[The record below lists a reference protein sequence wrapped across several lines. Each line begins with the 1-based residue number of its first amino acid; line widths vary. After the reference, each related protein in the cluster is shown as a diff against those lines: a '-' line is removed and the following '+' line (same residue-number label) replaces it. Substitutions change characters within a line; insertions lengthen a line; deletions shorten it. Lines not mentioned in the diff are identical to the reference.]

1 MKQRRRLGAT
11 QSRPVTATLL
21 ALSLC
26 ASAAVGIGGTKIL
39 VTQGDAIDPVEVAVQ
54 SDAFTTGEN
63 ILVNDPAIA
72 TQGEGEGSER
82 LVKEFTR
89 TEPFSLFAV
98 TWNGDRDF
106 AVFVRAEKA
115 DGTWSDWYDADPL
128 DYGSDDPNA
137 TRGSDL
143 VYVEPTTRVQVAINN
158 VDLVSGTGADG
169 LNVVF
174 MDGGESEL
182 PDNGVELTA
191 DTDGMPKVISRAGW
205 GANEAIRCKNP
216 TYDNTL
222 GGITIHHT
230 AGSNNYSQ
238 SQAPGIVRG
247 IYQYHAQTLGWCD
260 VGYHVLA
267 DKYGTL
273 YEGRYGG
280 LNKNVRGV
288 HAGGF
293 NANTWAISMM
303 GNYDIEQPSETLIRN
318 VGEMAGWRAKVANLD
333 PTGSGIHYSEGGSYT
348 FYPQGASVRLPNIF
362 AHRDVGNTAC
372 PGKYAYARMGDIRTY
387 AKNKYNSIG
396 AGTSQGT
403 HTTTQTT
410 AANPA
415 PSPATPGG
423 TNVAP
428 GGATNDTAAT
438 SLLLSRALGS
448 SGDGDLQSLLTAA
461 VPLIALALGV
471 ATTQGLISGNTAK
484 VGNVE
489 IVEGLK
495 LDQITTVL
503 NAVASFDTDSDIKKT
518 YNAVAPILG
527 ALRGG
532 EFTYTNGNA
541 RDIAYALF
549 DNGIIV
555 KSPETGAQ
563 ALWGVIGDTWAA
575 QGFDMGPLGLPL
587 NQEYFDGNLIR
598 VDFEGG
604 YITFDP
610 ATGAVNVQANQ

>member
-1 MKQRRRLGAT
+1 MKQRRRLGT
-11 QSRPVTATLL
+11 TKSRPVTATLL

-26 ASAAVGIGGTKIL
+26 ASAAVGIGGNKIL

-54 SDAFTTGEN
+54 SDAFTAGEN

-72 TQGEGEGSER
+72 TQGDGQNSER

-89 TEPFSLFAV
+89 EQPFSLFAV
-98 TWNGDRDF
+98 TWTGDRDF

-115 DGTWSDWYDADPL
+115 DGTWSEWYNADPL
-128 DYGSDDPNA
+128 NYGSDDPNA
-137 TRGSDL
+137 TRGTDL
-143 VYVEPTTRVQVAINN
+143 VYVEPTTKVQVAINN
-158 VDLVSGTGADG
+158 VDLVDGTGAEG
-169 LNVVF
+169 LDVVF

-182 PDNGVELTA
+182 PENGVELTA

-205 GANEAIRCKNP
+205 GANESIRCKNP
-216 TYDNTL
+216 SYDNSL
-222 GGITIHHT
+222 GGIAIHHT
-230 AGSNNYSQ
+230 AGSNNYTQ
-238 SQAPGIVRG
+238 AQAPGIVRG
-247 IYQYHAQTLGWCD
+247 IYQYHAKNLGWCD

-267 DKYGTL
+267 DKYGNL

-303 GNYDIEQPSETLIRN
+303 GNYDTVQPTETMIRS
-318 VGEMAGWRAKVANLD
+318 VGEMAGWRAKVAKLD
-333 PTGSGIHYSEGGSYT
+333 PTGTGTHYSEGSSYT
-348 FYPQGASVRLPNIF
+348 FYPQGTRVQLPNIF

-372 PGKYAYARMGDIRTY
+372 PGQYAYARMGDIRTY
-387 AKNKYNSIG
+387 AKTKYNSIG
-396 AGTSQGT
+396 TGGIFSNP
-403 HTTTQTT
+403 TTTPAETT
-410 AANPA
+410 TPSANP
-415 PSPATPGG
+415 TPN
-423 TNVAP
+423 TNT
-428 GGATNDTAAT
+428 TNTGDSAAT
-438 SLLLSRALGS
+438 TLLLSRALGS

-471 ATTQGLISGNTAK
+471 ATSQGLISGDTK
-484 VGNVE
+484 TIGNVE
-489 IVEGLK
+489 VVDGLK
-495 LDQITTVL
+495 LDQISNVL
-503 NAVASFDTDSDIKKT
+503 NAVAAFDTDSDIKKA

-527 ALRGG
+527 ALRTG
-532 EFTYTNGNA
+532 EITYTNGNA
-541 RDIAYALF
+541 REIAYALF

-555 KSPETGAQ
+555 DSEETGAQ

-587 NQEYFDGNLIR
+587 NQEYYDGNLIR

-610 ATGAVNVQANQ
+610 ATSAVNVQANQ